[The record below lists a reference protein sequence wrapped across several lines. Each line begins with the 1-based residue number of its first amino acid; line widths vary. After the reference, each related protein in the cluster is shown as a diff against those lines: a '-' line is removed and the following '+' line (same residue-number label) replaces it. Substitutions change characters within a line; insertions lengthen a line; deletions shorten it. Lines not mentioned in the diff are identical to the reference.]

1 LGAARSRNPEA
12 AQADIAKLVELRD
25 KLREA
30 KDAYWSDQ
38 VDIQRQIATAWMLN
52 AEGKYDDA
60 LAAMRAAA
68 DAEDKTE
75 KAPVTPGPLAPA
87 RELYGDMLLE
97 RGNAKEALA
106 AYQATMAKEPNRFNG
121 FLGVAQAAV
130 ALGDK
135 TTAKADYEKLIAL
148 TADSNSDRPAL
159 AAARAFLATN

>member
-1 LGAARSRNPEA
+1 
-12 AQADIAKLVELRD
+12 
-25 KLREA
+25 
-30 KDAYWSDQ
+30 
-38 VDIQRQIATAWMLN
+38 
-52 AEGKYDDA
+52 
-60 LAAMRAAA
+60 
-68 DAEDKTE
+68 
-75 KAPVTPGPLAPA
+75 VTPGPLAPA

-121 FLGVAQAAV
+121 FLGAAKAAV

-135 TTAKADYEKLIAL
+135 PTAKADYEKLVAL